1 MLMAIMGILVF
12 GALIAVPRWLQIVQY
27 DPAGPAAAPKPVTRQ
42 PVRPRWPRLGLREKR
57 NVHARG
63 HSRGKSPHH
72 AGL

>member
-1 MLMAIMGILVF
+1 MLMAIMGMLIF
-12 GALIAVPRWLQIVQY
+12 GALIAVPRWLHVVHY
-27 DPAGPAAAPKPVTRQ
+27 DPVGPAPRSVVRQ
-42 PVRPRWPRLGLREKR
+42 PARPRWPRLSVREKR